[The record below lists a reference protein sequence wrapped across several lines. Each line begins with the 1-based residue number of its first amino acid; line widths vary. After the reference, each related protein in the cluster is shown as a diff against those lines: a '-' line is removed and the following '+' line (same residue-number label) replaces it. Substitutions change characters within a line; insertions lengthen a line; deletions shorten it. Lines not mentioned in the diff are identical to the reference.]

1 MLTSN
6 VQLGYVLTGGGGQA
20 VQGGLSCP
28 PPRIS
33 DRMDNQQFLLHHL
46 LQKYLVITDI
56 NFISVNLRCSLQRFS
71 WVTYWQGVGGKLS
84 REVYLAPPP
93 RISERIDNPQN
104 FITPSATGIFSWK
117 EYKHYFN
124 QTEMLTST
132 VQLGYVLTG
141 GGGQAVQGG
150 LSCPPPRISK
160 RMDNPS
166 AILITSSASEIFS
179 WERYKLYFSQSEM
192 LTSNVSWVTYWQ
204 GVGGKL
210 SRAVYL
216 APHLEFQRELII
228 PKFYYTICYRNICW
242 KRYKHYFSQSE
253 MLTSNVQLGY
263 VLTRGGGQAVQ
274 GGLSCPPPRI
284 SERMDNWQILLHHLL
299 QEYLVQR
306 DINIISVNLR
316 CSLETFSWVTYWQ
329 GVGGKLSRAVYLAP
343 RPEFQRERIIRN
355 YYYIIYFRNI

>member
-6 VQLGYVLTGGGGQA
+6 VQLGYVLT
-20 VQGGLSCP
+20 
-28 PPRIS
+28 R
-33 DRMDNQQFLLHHL
+33 
-46 LQKYLVITDI
+46 
-56 NFISVNLRCSLQRFS
+56 
-71 WVTYWQGVGGKLS
+71 
-84 REVYLAPPP
+84 
-93 RISERIDNPQN
+93 
-104 FITPSATGIFSWK
+104 
-117 EYKHYFN
+117 
-124 QTEMLTST
+124 
-132 VQLGYVLTG
+132 

-160 RMDNPS
+160 RMDNQQFLLHH
-166 AILITSSASEIFS
+166 LIQKYLVKRDINFISVNLRCLLQTSS
-179 WERYKLYFSQSEM
+179 
-192 LTSNVSWVTYWQ
+192 WVMYWQ

-284 SERMDNWQILLHHLL
+284 SKRMDNQQFLLHHLL
-299 QEYLVQR
+299 QKYLVIT
-306 DINIISVNLR
+306 DINFIPVNLR
-316 CSLETFSWVTYWQ
+316 WSLQRFSSVTYWQ

-343 RPEFQRERIIRN
+343 HPEFQRIDNPQILLHHLLQEYLVERDINFISVNLRCLLQTFSWVMYWQGVGGKLSRAVYLAPPSRISERIDNPQILLHHLLQEYLVEIDININSINLRCSLQTFSWVTYWQGVGAKLSRAVYLAHRPEFQREWIISN
-355 YYYIIYFRNI
+355 FYYIIWFRNI